1 MKFDY
6 DKETDSLYIEFASGA
21 GADNILITDDIVAD
35 IDRNGR
41 LVGLDI
47 QYASKNADLQHF
59 MMAGMFPEVQVAR

>member
-35 IDRNGR
+35 IDRNWTVGR
-41 LVGLDI
+41 
-47 QYASKNADLQHF
+47 
-59 MMAGMFPEVQVAR
+59 AGYSICQ